1 MTTIDTT
8 VEPTRLSLWQT
19 LTTGATNYE
28 FIRRW
33 RTWALISL
41 TIIGLGLGA
50 LVGRGL
56 KLGIDFKGGTAWE
69 VSSKTLSVAKAR
81 DAVGPIVGRNVTI
94 QEVTANG
101 VKRIRVKA
109 DKSTDV
115 DRSRVS
121 TALAKAAGDKTTA
134 NDVNVNFVGPSWG
147 KDVTNKARQALVVFF
162 AIIALWVSLR
172 FQWKMAV
179 AALAAVVHDII
190 VTVGI
195 YALVGFE
202 VSPATVIAFLTI
214 LGFSL
219 YDTIVVFDKVAE
231 NEKVVGPTGRM
242 IYTDIVNLSMNQV
255 LMRSLNTS
263 FVAILPVLSLL
274 IIGAGFMGATA
285 LGDFG
290 LALFIGLL
298 TGAYSSIFVAS
309 PVLSWLK
316 EREERWTGLRR
327 RLGGQSGVVN
337 AEQGRIARLSIG
349 RTLSVGGDISTG
361 AAKAGAAAVAS
372 AGQLWDGSAA
382 PRPRK
387 QGKKR

>member
-1 MTTIDTT
+1 MTTIESTAG
-8 VEPTRLSLWQT
+8 VVPHQSLWHT
-19 LTTGATNYE
+19 LTTGGTNYE

-33 RTWALISL
+33 RTWALLSFVV
-41 TIIGLGLGA
+41 IGLGLGA

-69 VSSKTLSVAKAR
+69 VSTKTLSVAGAR
-81 DAVGPIVGRNVTI
+81 DAVGPIIGRNVTV

-101 VKRIRVKA
+101 VKRIRVKS
-109 DKSTDV
+109 DTSTDV
-115 DRSRVS
+115 NRNKVS
-121 TALAKAAGDKTTA
+121 AALAKVAGGKITA

-147 KDVTNKARQALVVFF
+147 KDVTKKARQALIVFF
-162 AIIALWVSLR
+162 AIIALWVSIR

-231 NEKVVGPTGRM
+231 NEKVVGPTGRL

-274 IIGAGFMGATA
+274 IIGAGIMGATA

-337 AEQGRIARLSIG
+337 AAQGAIARASIG
-349 RTLSVGGDISTG
+349 RTLSVGGDIT
-361 AAKAGAAAVAS
+361 AAGTKAAVA
-372 AGQLWDGSAA
+372 AATGTGAWEGAA

>member
-1 MTTIDTT
+1 MTTIDSP
-8 VEPTRLSLWQT
+8 VVPVKHQSLWGK

-33 RTWALISL
+33 KTWAAISL
-41 TIIGLGLGA
+41 TVIIVGLVA
-50 LVGRGL
+50 LAGRGL
-56 KLGIDFKGGTAWE
+56 KLGIDFKGGTSWE
-69 VSSKTLSVAKAR
+69 VPTKTLTVAKAR
-81 DAVGPIVGRNVTI
+81 DAVGPIVGRGVTI
-94 QEVTANG
+94 QEVIAG
-101 VKRIRVKA
+101 GEKRIRVRA
-109 DKSTDV
+109 EKSTDDTRAKV
-115 DRSRVS
+115 
-121 TALAKAAGDKTTA
+121 TAALAKAAGPNVGAK
-134 NDVNVNFVGPSWG
+134 DVNVNFVGPSWG
-147 KDVTNKARQALVVFF
+147 KDVSKKAQQALVVFF
-162 AIIALWVSLR
+162 FVIALWVSLR

-195 YALVGFE
+195 YALSGFE
-202 VSPATVIAFLTI
+202 VTPATVIAFLTI

-219 YDTIVVFDKVAE
+219 YDTIVVFDKVAD
-231 NEKVVGPTGRM
+231 NEKQVGPTGRLG
-242 IYTDIVNLSMNQV
+242 YTDIVNLSMNQV

-263 FVAILPVLSLL
+263 LVAILPVLSLL

-309 PVLSWLK
+309 PILAWLK
-316 EREERWTGLRR
+316 EREERWTGLRK
-327 RLGGQSGVVN
+327 RLGGQSGVITS
-337 AEQGRIARLSIG
+337 AQGAAARATIG
-349 RTLSVGGDISTG
+349 RTLSAGGDITSG
-361 AAKAGAAAVAS
+361 AAKVAAAGGA
-372 AGQLWDGSAA
+372 WEGST